1 MKGRY
6 EIGADGRRIDVSPCQ
21 TCKHKHKMTVE
32 APCYNC
38 IDPVALA
45 LHKKNTEMDFAYWE
59 PEGEEDT

>member
-1 MKGRY
+1 MKSG
-6 EIGADGRRIDVSPCQ
+6 Q
-21 TCKHKHKMTVE
+21 TAREQMCRHAEHKNKMTVE

-45 LHKKNTEMDFAYWE
+45 LHKPNAGTDFVYYE